1 LLENL
6 QGHTFKQ
13 GFHKKE
19 AALPVILR
27 TRGFN
32 FFFFSNEGNPLEPM
46 HIHVRKGDA
55 TAKFWLEPAIMLA
68 GSYEMS
74 AKELIEVRNIIIENF
89 QQIEGSWNEY
99 FRE

>member
-1 LLENL
+1 
-6 QGHTFKQ
+6 
-13 GFHKKE
+13 
-19 AALPVILR
+19 
-27 TRGFN
+27 
-32 FFFFSNEGNPLEPM
+32 M